1 MAKEPEGANRCKVCH
16 AAEVEGFARSAMAHS
31 LRRASQ
37 EPAGT
42 VAIPNGKITAYS
54 VPTGSWQRLETGGA
68 ISNFQIDFVIG
79 SGNHAS
85 GYLVDVAGHLF
96 QSPIAFYKSR
106 NSYDLAP
113 GYEKTQDPDFTRPV
127 AEGCVFCHAGS
138 ALHISGTDNQYAIR
152 FSRMKPSVASDA
164 TVPAA
169 GILPTRKLARSS
181 IRQNL
186 SLEPATAFASS
197 AT

>member
-1 MAKEPEGANRCKVCH
+1 MAKEPEGASRCKVCH
-16 AAEVEGFARSAMAHS
+16 SAEVEGFARSAMAHS

-54 VPTGSWQRLETGGA
+54 LPTGSWQQLETGGVA
-68 ISNFQIDFVIG
+68 SNFQIDYVIG
-79 SGNHAS
+79 SGKHAS
-85 GYLVDVAGHLF
+85 GYLVDIAGHLF

-113 GYEKTQDPDFTRPV
+113 GYEKTQDPYFTRPV
-127 AEGCVFCHAGS
+127 AEVASFVTQD
-138 ALHISGTDNQYAIR
+138 LHFMFPVLTIGIAIS
-152 FSRMKPSVASDA
+152 FSRTKPSVASVA
-164 TVPAA
+164 TVLAKS
-169 GILPTRKLARSS
+169 ILRTRKPAQSS

-186 SLEPATAFASS
+186 SLAPATAFASS